1 MRQSLLLINYPLLF
15 CLLSQGS
22 LSVGLISCFPKWR
35 NIKHFWLHREGGRG
49 GSYVVLVELLCS
61 YFLVRE
67 GGRGATQCWWSYF
80 VATSQLAVCVS
91 RVECCRAVLLLV
103 ASWRW
108 VSSISDIS
116 GISIIST
123 HLWDIKLQYIDHHTC
138 SSISI
143 GYSSIEQSLVLV
155 TLDHS
160 DEEIWPGWPNT
171 TTMTKSMTRQYRK
184 YPQRVALKTCDPCEN
199 YDFSD
204 NFQLTSI
211 ATIVVTLP

>member
-1 MRQSLLLINYPLLF
+1 MVSDETVFATHKLSPAVLPLVTRH
-15 CLLSQGS
+15 S
-22 LSVGLISCFPKWR
+22 FPWADLWFS
-35 NIKHFWLHREGGRG
+35 KHLWLHREGGRG

-143 GYSSIEQSLVLV
+143 GYSMNYSSILFIHRAIL
-155 TLDHS
+155 
-160 DEEIWPGWPNT
+160 G
-171 TTMTKSMTRQYRK
+171 
-184 YPQRVALKTCDPCEN
+184 TCDPWSQWWGDMTWLTKYN
-199 YDFSD
+199 D
-204 NFQLTSI
+204 NDKEHDK
-211 ATIVVTLP
+211 TI